1 MNNISEIVYDNAS
14 FQMVCQR
21 KNTRK
26 EITYFLYVID
36 NSLILTQELNSQ
48 QPKYVLEINLQL
60 KVYWNQER
68 QKITQFGFESKD
80 EVKYFDGNCEDF
92 KQLKR
97 LLRNRVMYRDVSDF
111 YLPIKQLGRGGS
123 SRVYLVM
130 DKCEKYEFASKN
142 VEKRYLRED
151 GGFEALFNE
160 INLMAAL
167 DHENIVKMEEVYEG
181 ETTFYL
187 ILEYLKGNSLHDLIS
202 KGIIQLDWD
211 EIRSIMF
218 AILTAV
224 AHMHS
229 LNIMHRDLKP
239 ENIMFKKLNDI
250 HGVRIVD
257 FGLATW
263 QTAATY
269 PFPKCGTPGYVAPEI
284 ANLKDLTFKYDKI
297 CDMFSVGCI
306 FYKLITSKD
315 LFPGNDYH
323 EILKLNKKCIINLDT
338 LSLYSTPQSAIDLI
352 SQMLQAVPHQRISA
366 QQALDH
372 PFFTGTFIDRKM
384 KFQSSKKQ
392 LNNNSKPWQTSTFKT
407 EKSDRL
413 QLPEIKQRSRQKDDD
428 NVDEET
434 PKMRVPTLNS
444 PRLAQHAKKKNL
456 ALNDN
461 SPTEFPK
468 KSAFKKFSTQ
478 DFDPLTPDTQSPD
491 SGRMNFSNS
500 PRLIQQSV
508 IKRKFTYSKF
518 NQQRQQAIYEVDD
531 EQKH

>member
-1 MNNISEIVYDNAS
+1 MNNISDIVYENAS

-21 KNTRK
+21 KHTHQ

-36 NSLILTQELNSQ
+36 DYMILTQELNSQ
-48 QPKYVLEINLQL
+48 QPKYVLQLNLEQ
-60 KVYWNQER
+60 KIYWIQDR
-68 QKITQFGFESKD
+68 QKITQMGFESK
-80 EVKYFDGNCEDF
+80 EEMKYFDGSCEEF

-97 LLRNRVMYRDVSDF
+97 LLRNRVMYKDVSDF
-111 YLPIKQLGRGGS
+111 YLPMKQLGRGGS

-130 DKCEKYEFASKN
+130 DKCDKLEFASKN
-142 VEKRYLRED
+142 VEKRYLKED

-167 DHENIVKMEEVYEG
+167 DHEYIVKLEEVYEG
-181 ETTFYL
+181 ETTFYI
-187 ILEYLKGNSLHDLIS
+187 ILEYLKGSSLHDLIS
-202 KGIIQLDWD
+202 KGIIQLGWD
-211 EIRSIMF
+211 EIKSIMF

-250 HGVRIVD
+250 NGLRIVD

-263 QTAATY
+263 QSAATY

-297 CDMFSVGCI
+297 CDIFSVGCI

-338 LSLYSTPQSAIDLI
+338 LNIYQTPQSAIELI
-352 SQMLQAVPHQRISA
+352 TQMLQPIPHQRISA
-366 QQALDH
+366 KMALDH

-392 LNNNSKPWQTSTFKT
+392 VNTNSKPWQTSTFKT

-413 QLPEIKQRSRQKDDD
+413 QLPEIKQKSRQRDDE
-428 NVDEET
+428 NLDEET
-434 PKMRVPTLNS
+434 PRMRIPTLNS

-456 ALNDN
+456 ALAEN
-461 SPTEFPK
+461 SPTDFPK

-478 DFDPLTPDTQSPD
+478 DFDPLSPETQSPD
-491 SGRMNFSNS
+491 SGRINFSNS
-500 PRLIQQSV
+500 PRLIQQNL